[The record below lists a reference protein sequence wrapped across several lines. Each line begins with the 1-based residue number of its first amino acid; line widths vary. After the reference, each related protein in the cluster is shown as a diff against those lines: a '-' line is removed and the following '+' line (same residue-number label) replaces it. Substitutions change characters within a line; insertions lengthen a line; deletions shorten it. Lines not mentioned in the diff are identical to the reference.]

1 MNWKCTSQ
9 FEWGLVSVGHAKES
23 LSPVVWWRELRPCCI
38 GIILQPEFRN
48 PLSWQAHPT
57 FWQLVIGLR
66 RANQEFTCL
75 WSCRNVY
82 NSLYNLPIYWGII
95 FILSFFFLSFFYQ
108 PHAISEKAMYVFW
121 DIFLDREFCAI
132 P

>member
-75 WSCRNVY
+75 WSCRHVY

-95 FILSFFFLSFFYQ
+95 VYFKLFFTSHMQSVKKPCMSFETYSLIVNSVLFLK
-108 PHAISEKAMYVFW
+108 IS
-121 DIFLDREFCAI
+121 
-132 P
+132 